1 LHLFLPLSLPVSKGL
16 RGLYRGGLPLVVGG
30 SFMRAAQ
37 FGVSGK
43 AKAMLADAG
52 VPEYT
57 VFGLFNSHLI
67 LAGVAGGLG
76 RGLVEAPTDFLK
88 VRRQVENKSWT
99 LRSMADGAGVTLFR
113 NTFLYSA
120 FVIYMDLSKQACA
133 AGWVPSVLM
142 NQEQTRL
149 TPFAKGAIC
158 ANLAWLTVWPGDV
171 VKTQRQSGNSAGV
184 SAAEL
189 LLRNMK
195 QGILF
200 KGVVPGLARS
210 SLANGCSMVIYEAV
224 HTRLSGAFGVDRK
237 DVT

>member
-1 LHLFLPLSLPVSKGL
+1 
-16 RGLYRGGLPLVVGG
+16 
-30 SFMRAAQ
+30 M
-37 FGVSGK
+37 
-43 AKAMLADAG
+43 
-52 VPEYT
+52 
-57 VFGLFNSHLI
+57 FGLFNSHLI